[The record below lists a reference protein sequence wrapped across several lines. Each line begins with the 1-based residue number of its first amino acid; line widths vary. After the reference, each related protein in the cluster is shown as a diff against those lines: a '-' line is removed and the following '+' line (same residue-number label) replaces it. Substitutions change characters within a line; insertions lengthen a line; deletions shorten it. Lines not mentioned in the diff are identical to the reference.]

1 VSVSVPAPAR
11 RPDAKRA
18 RPASSAD
25 IPALS
30 YTLAAAF
37 FDDPVFSYCY
47 PDLAQRRQILRRWF
61 EIVTE
66 ANLPHGEIYTT
77 DDVVAGAVWVPP
89 GVDDDEQMGTALGEI
104 SGKYAQ
110 TLFEIFER
118 MEEGHPREAHHY
130 LFLLGTRPDWQS
142 RGIGS
147 ALMRPVLELCD
158 RDAMPAY
165 LEATSEANMRLYLRH
180 GFEVAGEIKLP
191 DGPSMWPMWRT
202 PKQGRSWRRA
212 RTGVRRRL
220 HAGSAR

>member
-1 VSVSVPAPAR
+1 MGGHDVRQPWRCAVSVSVSATVDSSNAVR
-11 RPDAKRA
+11 G
-18 RPASSAD
+18 RPATSAD
-25 IPALS
+25 IPAVAHA
-30 YTLAAAF
+30 LAAAF

-47 PDLAQRRQILRRWF
+47 PDVAPRQQILPRWF

-77 DDVVAGAVWVPP
+77 DHVVASAVWVPP
-89 GVDDDEQMGTALGEI
+89 GVEDDEQIGAALGEI

-110 TLFEIFER
+110 TLFKIFER
-118 MEEGHPREAHHY
+118 MAEKHPHEPHHY

-165 LEATSEANMRLYLRH
+165 LEATSEGNMRLYLRH
-180 GFEVAGEIKLP
+180 GFEVTGEIRLT
-191 DGPSMWPMWRT
+191 DGPSMWAR
-202 PKQGRSWRRA
+202 WRRP
-212 RTGVRRRL
+212 R
-220 HAGSAR
+220 

>member
-1 VSVSVPAPAR
+1 MSVSVSATVGSSSAV
-11 RPDAKRA
+11 RA
-18 RPASSAD
+18 RPATSAD
-25 IPALS
+25 IPAVS
-30 YTLAAAF
+30 HTLAAAF

-47 PDLAQRRQILRRWF
+47 PDAAPRQQILPRWF

-66 ANLPHGEIYTT
+66 ATLPYGEIYTT

-89 GVDDDEQMGTALGEI
+89 GVEDDEQMGAALGEM

-118 MEEGHPREAHHY
+118 MDEKHSREPHHY
-130 LFLLGTRPDWQS
+130 LFLLGTSPEWQC

-165 LEATSEANMRLYLRH
+165 LEASSEGNKRLYLRH
-180 GFEVAGEIKLP
+180 GFEVTGEIKLH

-202 PKQGRSWRRA
+202 PK
-212 RTGVRRRL
+212 
-220 HAGSAR
+220 

>member
-1 VSVSVPAPAR
+1 VSVSVSATVGSSNAV
-11 RPDAKRA
+11 RA
-18 RPASSAD
+18 RPATSAD
-25 IPALS
+25 IPAVS
-30 YTLAAAF
+30 HTLAAAF

-47 PDLAQRRQILRRWF
+47 PDLAPRQQILPRWF

-77 DDVVAGAVWVPP
+77 DDAVAGAVWVPS
-89 GVDDDEQMGTALGEI
+89 GVDDDEQMGTGLGEI

-118 MEEGHPREAHHY
+118 MDEEHPREPHHY
-130 LFLLGTRPDWQS
+130 LFLLGTRPEWQS

-165 LEATSEANMRLYLRH
+165 LEATSEGNKGLYLRH
-180 GFEVAGEIKLP
+180 GFEVTGEIKLP

-202 PKQGRSWRRA
+202 PK
-212 RTGVRRRL
+212 
-220 HAGSAR
+220 

>member
-1 VSVSVPAPAR
+1 MSDSVSATVGSSNAVG
-11 RPDAKRA
+11 A
-18 RPASSAD
+18 RPATSAD
-25 IPALS
+25 IRAVS
-30 YTLAAAF
+30 HTLAAAF

-47 PDLAQRRQILRRWF
+47 ADVALRLEILPRWF

-66 ANLPHGEIYTT
+66 ATLPHGEIYTT

-89 GVDDDEQMGTALGEI
+89 GVEDDEHMGAALGEI
-104 SGKYAQ
+104 SGRYAH

-118 MEEGHPREAHHY
+118 MEEKHPRQPHYY

-165 LEATSEANMRLYLRH
+165 LEATSEGNKSLYLRH
-180 GFEVAGEIKLP
+180 GFEVAGEIKIP
-191 DGPSMWPMWRT
+191 GGPSMWPMWRT
-202 PKQGRSWRRA
+202 PK
-212 RTGVRRRL
+212 
-220 HAGSAR
+220 